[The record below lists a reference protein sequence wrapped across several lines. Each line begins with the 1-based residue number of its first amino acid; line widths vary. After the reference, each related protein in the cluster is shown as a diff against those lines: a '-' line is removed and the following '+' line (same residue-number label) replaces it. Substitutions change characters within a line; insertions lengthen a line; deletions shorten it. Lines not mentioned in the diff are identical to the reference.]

1 MAASEDLE
9 VAGLELEHY
18 RAGDARFL
26 ARCGPVVLCKSADHR
41 LNLGQ

>member
-9 VAGLELEHY
+9 VAGLGLEHY
-18 RAGDARFL
+18 RAGDARLL
-26 ARCGPVVLCKSADHR
+26 APCGPGVLCKPVDHR

>member
-18 RAGDARFL
+18 RAGDERKI
-26 ARCGPVVLCKSADHR
+26 PDSVLVAIDIHKIPFS
-41 LNLGQ
+41 